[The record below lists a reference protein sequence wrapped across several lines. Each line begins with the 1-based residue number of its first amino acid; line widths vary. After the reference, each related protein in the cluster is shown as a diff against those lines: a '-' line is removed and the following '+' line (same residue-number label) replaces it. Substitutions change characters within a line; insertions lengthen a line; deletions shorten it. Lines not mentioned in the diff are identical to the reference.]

1 MTIWFDDNKDG
12 LFLVLSNTTSCYS
25 EDDHKVSSSIAELE
39 GEEMALICSPRDCV
53 YRRERT
59 WYGALLRG

>member
-25 EDDHKVSSSIAELE
+25 EDDHKVSSIIAELE

-53 YRRERT
+53 Y
-59 WYGALLRG
+59 